1 MASSVGPSLTSVT
14 NFKWSIYHYYYD
26 KRCVFSGFIKF
37 LGPYYMLLITERDQI
52 GDIFGHVVYKP
63 AKTKK
68 FVVPST
74 SYNFSDTKNEE

>member
-1 MASSVGPSLTSVT
+1 
-14 NFKWSIYHYYYD
+14 
-26 KRCVFSGFIKF
+26 
-37 LGPYYMLLITERDQI
+37 MLLITERDQI

-74 SYNFSDTKNEE
+74 SYNFSDTKNEEWVIISYFKRSMY